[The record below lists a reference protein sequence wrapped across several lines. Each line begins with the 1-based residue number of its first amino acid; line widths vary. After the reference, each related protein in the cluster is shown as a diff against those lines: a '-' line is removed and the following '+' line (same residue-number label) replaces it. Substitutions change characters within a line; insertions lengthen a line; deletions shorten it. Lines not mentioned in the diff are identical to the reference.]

1 MLLKAASLKL
11 NLSEI
16 TLDEGCCIWCDKFDE
31 AKEIIRLPCD
41 DKHIFH
47 AHCIGEWMERNTTCP
62 LCKVDVSKSFDK
74 DGNLLQ
80 AQQNFNGL
88 RYRNRDDIE
97 MGDTEIAED
106 DPEQINLLSS

>member
-1 MLLKAASLKL
+1 
-11 NLSEI
+11 
-16 TLDEGCCIWCDKFDE
+16 
-31 AKEIIRLPCD
+31 
-41 DKHIFH
+41 
-47 AHCIGEWMERNTTCP
+47 MERNTTCP

-106 DPEQINLLSS
+106 DPEQINLLSE